1 MPSAWIEH
9 VKKYASE
16 NGVSYRQAMKDSKA
30 TYVSQAKPKAP
41 PKPRAPPKPKE
52 PKGPPKPRGRP
63 RKLTEREIQ
72 VAQGDT
78 GAQLFEEAK
87 SRMKEKDLRKLEKK
101 RKSPKRKVKV
111 IKYDEEE
118 EWDENA
124 PMNFTAVEKQEE
136 MAPAFET
143 PFKQPP
149 TLFIPDPYIGRISKQ
164 KVGELASKLSA
175 IKRQTKKPEKL
186 LYKNPLLEREIKTQR
201 AKKLKEEDV
210 RLSKLQDK
218 AIAKSEME
226 EMGRAEE
233 IQQMERALI
242 REKRKIKPLDIVA
255 EKEKRRMARY
265 KKESDKIIAK
275 AKKDKEF
282 EKIMK
287 SYGVPKS
294 RKQILE
300 ERAGDWSSEF

>member
-30 TYVSQAKPKAP
+30 TYVSVAKPKAP
-41 PKPRAPPKPKE
+41 PKPRKPPKPPKPK
-52 PKGPPKPRGRP
+52 GPRGRP
-63 RKLTEREIQ
+63 RKMKKYADL
-72 VAQGDT
+72 AGD
-78 GAQLFEEAK
+78 AEA
-87 SRMKEKDLRKLEKK
+87 
-101 RKSPKRKVKV
+101 
-111 IKYDEEE
+111 
-118 EWDENA
+118 EWDEND
-124 PMNFTAVEKQEE
+124 PMNFPSVKKPKRKRRPKMKPYAELAGDAEAEWDENDPMNFSAVEKQEE
-136 MAPAFET
+136 MAPVFET

-255 EKEKRRMARY
+255 EKEKRRMVRY

>member
-30 TYVSQAKPKAP
+30 TYVSVAKPKKKYE
-41 PKPRAPPKPKE
+41 PKPGA
-52 PKGPPKPRGRP
+52 KPRGRP
-63 RKLTEREIQ
+63 KKEREQ
-72 VAQGDT
+72 MGMEDFDAPAPPAPKKTRKRRPKMKKYADLAGD
-78 GAQLFEEAK
+78 AE
-87 SRMKEKDLRKLEKK
+87 
-101 RKSPKRKVKV
+101 V
-111 IKYDEEE
+111 
-118 EWDENA
+118 EWDEFD

-136 MAPAFET
+136 MAPVFQT

-175 IKRQTKKPEKL
+175 IKRQKIKPEKL
-186 LYKNPLLEREIKTQR
+186 IYKNPLLEREIKSQR

-226 EMGRAEE
+226 SMAQAEE

-242 REKRKIKPLDIVA
+242 RERKKIKPLDLIA
-255 EKEKRRMARY
+255 EKEKKRMRRY
-265 KKESDKIIAK
+265 KKEADKIIAK

-282 EKIMK
+282 EKVMA

-300 ERAGDWSSEF
+300 ERASDWSSEF

>member
-30 TYVSQAKPKAP
+30 TYVSVAKPKAP
-41 PKPRAPPKPKE
+41 PKPRKPPKPQE
-52 PKGPPKPRGRP
+52 PKGPRGRP
-63 RKLTEREIQ
+63 RKMKKYAEL
-72 VAQGDT
+72 AGD
-78 GAQLFEEAK
+78 AEA
-87 SRMKEKDLRKLEKK
+87 
-101 RKSPKRKVKV
+101 
-111 IKYDEEE
+111 
-118 EWDENA
+118 EWDEND
-124 PMNFTAVEKQEE
+124 PMNFPSVKKPKRKRRPKMKPYAELAGDAEAEWDENDPMNFSAVEKQEE
-136 MAPAFET
+136 MAPVFET